1 MQKELDMPNGAAEEN
16 DKRTYPLGTIYFYL
30 TEGCNL
36 RCRHCWI
43 EPKFQGGRKEYPAL
57 DVHLFRSILSQGK
70 PLGLSSVKLT
80 GGEPLLH
87 PQIDEIIDIVGEE
100 KLRLTIETN
109 GVLCSAD
116 LARRIAACGDPFVSV
131 SLDGADAQT
140 HEWVRGVKGSFDDAI
155 RGVRNLV
162 AAGIRPQVIMSIMR
176 RNREQM
182 EALVRLA
189 ETIGASS
196 VKFNIVQP
204 TARGEKM
211 HEAGET
217 LTIEELV
224 ALGGW
229 VDNTLSKRSK
239 IPLFYSHPLA
249 FRSLGRVLGSSG
261 SCGLCSILGIIGV
274 LSDGTYALCGIGT
287 TVPELVFGHAAKDSL
302 SDVWHNAPVLKE
314 LRDGLPHRFEGV
326 CGECIMKRI
335 CLGNCVASNYALKK
349 SLWTGFWYCEEAH
362 ARGLFPVSRIKSGLR
377 KRMGVTAEDG
387 LVSRMAVMG

>member
-1 MQKELDMPNGAAEEN
+1 MPSGKLNTSPE
-16 DKRTYPLGTIYFYL
+16 RTYPLGCIYFYL

-43 EPKFQGGRKEYPAL
+43 EPKFQGGGKKYPAL
-57 DVHLFRSILSQGK
+57 DVNLFRSILSQGK
-70 PLGLSSVKLT
+70 SLGLSSVKLT

-100 KLRLTIETN
+100 QLRLTIETN

-116 LARRIAACGDPFVSV
+116 LARRIAACGNPFVSV

-140 HEWVRGVKGSFDDAI
+140 HEWVRGVEGSFDDAI

-176 RNREQM
+176 RNVDQM
-182 EALVRLA
+182 ETLVRLA
-189 ETIGASS
+189 ESIGASS
-196 VKFNIVQP
+196 VKFNLVQP

-224 ALGGW
+224 KLGGW
-229 VDNTLSKRSK
+229 VENTLSKNVK
-239 IPLFYSHPLA
+239 ISLFYSHPLA
-249 FRSLGRVLGSSG
+249 FRPMGKIFGDRG
-261 SCGLCSILGIIGV
+261 SCGICAVLNIIGV

-287 TVPELVFGHAAKDSL
+287 TVPELVFGHAAKDAL
-302 SDVWHNAPVLKE
+302 SDIWKNAPVLTE
-314 LRDGLPHRFEGV
+314 LREGLPHRFEGI
-326 CGECIMKRI
+326 CGTCVMKGF
-335 CLGNCVASNYALKK
+335 CLGSCVAQNYYRDRN
-349 SLWTGFWYCEEAH
+349 LWAGYWYCEEAH
-362 ARGLFPVSRIKSGLR
+362 ARGLFPVSRIKSGLP
-377 KRMGVTAEDG
+377 KRAGEIAGDRLAAGTV
-387 LVSRMAVMG
+387 LR